1 MTDVDNLANEIL
13 NGLLEYSDEIDEK
26 MQDVI
31 NKKAHEVV
39 ELLKNHPNIPEKTGA
54 YKKSFKAK
62 KLAQGKGYNRILIY
76 AGNGQHSLT
85 HLLEKGHP
93 MPQGGRAR
101 AFPHWK
107 DAQQKAEECYNEL
120 MEELQ
125 K

>member
-1 MTDVDNLANEIL
+1 MTNVDNLANDIL
-13 NGLLEYSDEIDEK
+13 QGLLEYNDEVDAA
-26 MQDVI
+26 MQKLVD
-31 NKKAHEVV
+31 KKAHEVV
-39 ELLKNHPNIPEKTGA
+39 DLLKNHPKIPVKTGA

-62 KLAQGKGYNRILIY
+62 KLAQGKGYNRVLIY

-85 HLLEKGHP
+85 HLLENGHP

-107 DAQQKAEECYNEL
+107 DAQAKAEEFYNE
-120 MEELQ
+120 MMGELQ